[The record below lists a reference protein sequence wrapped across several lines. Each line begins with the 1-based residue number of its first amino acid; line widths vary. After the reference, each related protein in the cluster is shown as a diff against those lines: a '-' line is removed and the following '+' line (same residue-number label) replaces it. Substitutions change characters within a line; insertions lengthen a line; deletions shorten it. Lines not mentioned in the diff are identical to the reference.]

1 MIEVKAEQS
10 TEKRSLTSGHL
21 LVVTLPKFNPKDK
34 AFIQKQQHK
43 SSPLLVGNDGK
54 KGMDSVDNVSN
65 NMKRQSSHSN
75 GKILQHKLL

>member
-1 MIEVKAEQS
+1 MSKS
-10 TEKRSLTSGHL
+10 SLTSGHL
-21 LVVTLPKFNPKDK
+21 LVTMPKFNPKDK

-54 KGMDSVDNVSN
+54 KGMDSVDNVNN
-65 NMKRQSSHSN
+65 NMKRQSSPSN